1 MTSARLSPVRRT
13 LAGLLFGLAYACI
26 SLTIAGFL
34 LQRTAFDPGH
44 SSSLAHAVLA
54 DPQIRKEIVDTIADA
69 TASQLGVDKGTLRQ
83 TITVVADHPE
93 GAALF
98 EQIIHDAHAHLI
110 GEQTAPVTIT
120 GAELVPIV
128 RNQAA
133 ADLPA
138 VTLPVPRVG
147 ALSFIRTVLAWLLPI
162 TGIATLVFVGLGFA
176 AHPERTAL
184 LKSLALGL
192 FLIAICVALLGFVV
206 PRFVVPALSDSPWA
220 RVPARVA
227 DDSLPLL
234 VGTVLVLVGAGL
246 ALLASTGMMR
256 KRQRW
261 STPVSTY
268 RYNEER
274 RWS

>member
-1 MTSARLSPVRRT
+1 VRRT

-44 SSSLAHAVLA
+44 SSGAAHVVLA
-54 DPQIRKEIVDTIADA
+54 DPAIRQALVNAIADSTA
-69 TASQLGVDKGTLRQ
+69 TQLGVDKATMRQ
-83 TITVVADHPE
+83 TVATVAAHPA
-93 GAALF
+93 GAKLF
-98 EQIIHDAHAHLI
+98 EQVIHDAHAHLI
-110 GEQTAPVTIT
+110 GAQDGPVQIT
-120 GAELVPIV
+120 GAELVPTITV
-128 RNQAA
+128 
-133 ADLPA
+133 
-138 VTLPVPRVG
+138 PVPRV
-147 ALSFIRTVLAWLLPI
+147 AVLDIMRTTLKWLLPI
-162 TGIATLVFVGLGFA
+162 TAIATLVFVGLGFA

-192 FLIAICVALLGFVV
+192 FLIAIFVALLGYVV
-206 PRFVVPALSDSPWA
+206 PRFLIPALSDSPWA
-220 RVPARVA
+220 GVPARLA

-234 VGTVLVLVGAGL
+234 VGTELLLVGVGL

-274 RWS
+274 SWS

>member
-1 MTSARLSPVRRT
+1 MRRT

-34 LQRTAFDPGH
+34 LQRTAFDPGQ
-44 SSSLAHAVLA
+44 SSGAAHAVLA
-54 DPQIRKEIVDTIADA
+54 DPAIRQALVDAIADS
-69 TASQLGVDKGTLRQ
+69 TAAQLGVDKATMRQ
-83 TITVVADHPE
+83 TVATVAAHPA
-93 GAALF
+93 GAKLF
-98 EQIIHDAHAHLI
+98 EQVIHDAHAHLI
-110 GEQTAPVTIT
+110 GQQSGPVLIT

-128 RNQAA
+128 RNEAA
-133 ADLPA
+133 AKLPT
-138 VTLPVPRVG
+138 VTVPVPRV
-147 ALSFIRTVLAWLLPI
+147 AVLSFMRTTLKWLLPI
-162 TGIATLVFVGLGFA
+162 MAIATLVFVGLGFA

-192 FLIAICVALLGFVV
+192 FLIAILVALLGYVV
-206 PRFVVPALSDSPWA
+206 PRFLIPALSNSPWA
-220 RVPARVA
+220 GVPARLA
-227 DDSLPLL
+227 DNSLPLL
-234 VGTVLVLVGAGL
+234 VGTELLLVGVGL

-274 RWS
+274 HWS